1 MVQDFGGRQTVAASA
16 KKKYTGF
23 LVVKHQ
29 KIPMPLKNKVNHL
42 LLVII
47 FGIWGPVAPESLA
60 AYHIAI

>member
-1 MVQDFGGRQTVAASA
+1 MVQDFGGREGKQWLLAQ
-16 KKKYTGF
+16 KKI
-23 LVVKHQ
+23 HQ
-29 KIPMPLKNKVNHL
+29 KIPMPLKNKVSHL